1 MFSDV
6 TLSVIM
12 SIIIMQS
19 VVMLSVV
26 TASVVADVC
35 AVSRR
40 QRRQLLDITI
50 SAQNR
55 IVTTGDATLGTTTL
69 GLTTLGATTKRSHSA

>member
-1 MFSDV
+1 M
-6 TLSVIM
+6 LIVI
-12 SIIIMQS
+12 
-19 VVMLSVV
+19 MLSVFMLGV
-26 TASVVADVC
+26 VRASVVADVC

-55 IVTTGDATLGTTTL
+55 IVTTGYATLGTTTL
-69 GLTTLGATTKRSHSA
+69 GITTLDATMKRSHSA